1 MILLHQETH
10 IEQLN
15 ARRSEICETC
25 ELDQIKLPTQETDSM
40 AIDSAGSSQQ
50 IISSSSSFDYS
61 KLSKPHQQVGTVL
74 PVKLTINKQQSSK
87 VVHLHT
93 SIIVQTSNN
102 QVLISHL
109 QDLRPVEKE
118 KLEMEFKAKMEFISL
133 EVERTA
139 PNLKALDQYESLRE
153 KEKESIE
160 EFDAAR
166 KASKEIADKYNA
178 IKQQR

>member
-1 MILLHQETH
+1 M
-10 IEQLN
+10 
-15 ARRSEICETC
+15 
-25 ELDQIKLPTQETDSM
+25 K
-40 AIDSAGSSQQ
+40 
-50 IISSSSSFDYS
+50 
-61 KLSKPHQQVGTVL
+61 
-74 PVKLTINKQQSSK
+74 KQRSSK
-87 VVHLHT
+87 VVHVHM
-93 SIIVQTSNN
+93 SINVQISNK
-102 QVLISHL
+102 QVLISHV
-109 QDLRPVEKE
+109 QDLRPAEKE
-118 KLEMEFKAKMEFISL
+118 KLEMEFKGKMEFISL